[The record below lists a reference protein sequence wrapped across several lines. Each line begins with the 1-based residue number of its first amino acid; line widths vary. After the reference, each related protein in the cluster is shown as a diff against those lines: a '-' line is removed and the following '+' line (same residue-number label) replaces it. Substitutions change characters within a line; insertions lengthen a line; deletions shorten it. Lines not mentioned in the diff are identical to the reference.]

1 MKCTPVTY
9 PQYAM
14 IKTNLSTYRNILRTT
29 IRLAKQ
35 TYHQN
40 LFNKYKNNIK
50 QTWNTLLNKFKT
62 ENDLTDHFII
72 NDVKVDDKI

>member
-1 MKCTPVTY
+1 MKCTPVTS

-29 IRLAKQ
+29 ITLAKQ
-35 TYHQN
+35 TYYQK

-50 QTWNTLLNKFKT
+50 QTWTTINTLLNKSKT
-62 ENDLTDHFII
+62 GNDLTDFF
-72 NDVKVDDKI
+72 NYQ